1 MKEISKQGGPR
12 ATRRSDREATRV
24 KRKPKRMSYARR
36 RGIAGIAL
44 LVGLLLIGVALID
57 YLAGGDDEIGRGVR
71 IGSVDVGGMSREEA
85 RQAVAERRLR
95 DLPED
100 LLRHRRRGVLRGRRR
115 PRRERERGL
124 GGR

>member
-1 MKEISKQGGPR
+1 MKEISKQGGPC

-85 RQAVAERRLR
+85 RHAI
-95 DLPED
+95 
-100 LLRHRRRGVLRGRRR
+100 
-115 PRRERERGL
+115 
-124 GGR
+124 

>member
-12 ATRRSDREATRV
+12 ANRRSDGEATRMV
-24 KRKPKRMSYARR
+24 RRKPKRMSYARR

-57 YLAGGDDEIGRGVR
+57 YLAGGDDEIGRGVS

-85 RQAVAERRLR
+85 EEGRSRATPPRPSRRS
-95 DLPED
+95 PSAPAK
-100 LLRHRRRGVLRGRRR
+100 RRS
-115 PRRERERGL
+115 PWAATTSA
-124 GGR
+124 